1 MEFVTYLLKVNI
13 AIILF
18 YGFYR
23 LFFQQDT
30 FFQWKRMA
38 LLSILFISF
47 LYPFGNNPITQQLIV
62 NRGNLPYY
70 TLSELIIG
78 GTQTGN
84 SVSSIGP
91 YFPHLL
97 LVIYASVAFILF
109 LRILIQ
115 LGILFYKIS
124 QTQPFNLHGQTVY
137 ESPGLKTPFS
147 FFNRI
152 VLDPQQYPEDE
163 LKEILLHEETH
174 VRQGHSVDTILSEI
188 LCAFCWFN
196 PFIWLIKR
204 EIRMN
209 LEFLADRSV
218 LSSGCE
224 AEHYQLHL
232 LRLSYHKAIAN
243 FSNNFNVSP
252 LKKRIFMMNKKQTSN
267 ANLLKYAL
275 LLPVVVVLVFFNSC
289 LNTKEKETPPTEK
302 NIESVVVPEKQIYS
316 HVDTPPSFQGGEA
329 GLMQWL
335 ANNINYPKETA
346 EKGIQGRVI
355 VKFVVNETGAITNAE
370 IVRSL
375 DSLADAEALRV
386 VNSMPNWIPGKQNG
400 KEVPV
405 YYVLPI
411 LFKLQD

>member
-1 MEFVTYLLKVNI
+1 MEFIVYLLKVNI

-30 FFQWKRMA
+30 FFQWKRAA

-47 LYPFGNNPITQQLIV
+47 LYPFGNYPVAQQLITH
-62 NRGNLPYY
+62 RSDLLSY
-70 TLSELIIG
+70 TLPELIIG
-78 GTQTGN
+78 GGQTDN
-84 SVSSIGP
+84 PASIGQ
-91 YFPHLL
+91 YFPQLL
-97 LVIYASVAFILF
+97 FLIYALAAFILF

-115 LGILFYKIS
+115 LGILFYKIRR
-124 QTQPFNLHGQTVY
+124 TTPVNLFGQTVY

-147 FFNRI
+147 FFNWI
-152 VLDPQQYPEDE
+152 VLDPQQYSDNE
-163 LKEILLHEETH
+163 LKEILWHEETH
-174 VRQGHSVDTILSEI
+174 VRQGHSVDTVFSEI

-218 LSSGCE
+218 LSAGCE
-224 AEHYQLHL
+224 AEHYQFHL

-275 LLPVVVVLVFFNSC
+275 LLPVVAVLVFFNSS
-289 LNTKEKETPPTEK
+289 LNVRGQETPPLEK
-302 NIESVVVPEKQIYS
+302 NVEPAVVPEKKIYS
-316 HVDTPPSFQGGEA
+316 HVDTPPSFPGGEA
-329 GLMQWL
+329 GLMEWL
-335 ANNINYPKETA
+335 ANNIRYPEEMAK
-346 EKGIQGRVI
+346 KGTEGRVI
-355 VKFVVNETGAITNAE
+355 VHFVVDETGAITDAG
-370 IVRSL
+370 IVRSI
-375 DSLADAEALRV
+375 DPLADAEALRV
-386 VNSMPNWIPGKQNG
+386 VNAMPNWIPGKQDG
-400 KEVPV
+400 KKVPV
-405 YYVLPI
+405 HYTIPI
-411 LFKLQD
+411 LFKLN